1 MKLRYLL
8 PVLAAALIAG
18 WVIREGMQTLDQL
31 SIIEQERDLWQRPGD
46 VVGDLNLH
54 SGDSVEDVGSGAGY
68 FSLKLAQVT
77 GGSGSVFAV
86 DTRAES
92 LAFLWIRAHREGLS
106 AVRIVHGDA
115 ADPAMWNHAG
125 LSGVLIANTFHELI
139 MPDRILNSA
148 FRALRPGGR
157 LVILDRGP
165 KSATDPAW
173 VAGKSEHEVP
183 SELVQR
189 AVRAH
194 GFDVFSVDDQFI
206 DGKPERDDHWWL
218 MVARKPGPT

>member
-1 MKLRYLL
+1 MKFRYLL
-8 PVLAAALIAG
+8 PVVAAAIAG
-18 WVIREGMQTLDQL
+18 WVIREGMQTLGQL
-31 SIIEQERDLWQRPGD
+31 KIVEHRRDLWQRPD
-46 VVGDLNLH
+46 EVIQDLNL
-54 SGDSVEDVGSGAGY
+54 GPRDGVEDVGSGAGY
-68 FSLKLAQVT
+68 FSLKLARVV
-77 GGSGSVFAV
+77 GSGGSVFAV

-92 LAFLWIRAHREGLS
+92 LAFLWIRAHREGLP

-115 ADPAMWNHAG
+115 ADPAMWSHTG
-125 LSGVLIANTFHELI
+125 LSGVLIANTYHELT

-173 VAGKSEHEVP
+173 AAGKSEHEVP
-183 SELVQR
+183 SELVVR

-194 GFDVFSVDDQFI
+194 GFDVSSIDDQFI
-206 DGKPERDDHWWL
+206 DGEPEAGDHWWL
-218 MVARKPGPT
+218 IVARKPGPT